1 MIAATLT
8 ALLLLSIPVQ
18 STPAAQDA
26 KPDFSGKWTLD
37 IAKSDFGQ
45 MPPPDSI
52 VAIIEHREPNLKIT
66 ATQKGQQG
74 EITNERVMTTDGK
87 ENSNTLKTM
96 MGDQPITSTTK
107 WNGKALATAF
117 RLTIQDMS
125 LDVVESWEMSADGK
139 ALTVTRDIKSQQGDF
154 SQKSVLNK
162 Q

>member
-1 MIAATLT
+1 MLT
-8 ALLLLSIPVQ
+8 AVLLLAPAVQ
-18 STPAAQDA
+18 DT

-37 IAKSDFGQ
+37 VAKSDFGQ

-52 VAIIEHREPNLKIT
+52 VAVIEHKEPNIKIRT
-66 ATQKGQQG
+66 TQKGQQG
-74 EITNERVMTTDGK
+74 EITNERAMTTDGK

-107 WNGKALATAF
+107 WNGKALSTAF

-125 LDVVESWEMSADGK
+125 LDVMESWELSPDGK
-139 ALTVTRDIKSQQGDF
+139 TLTVTRDIKSQQGDF
-154 SQKSVLNK
+154 SQKTVFNK